1 MGRGRGRAQRDGQA
15 EHKLT
20 GLNAVLAVFEH
31 RPEDIVRVYLTEAR
45 LPALSALLRWCAA
58 HKRAY
63 HVVDKAELD
72 RVASSLHHEGVCA
85 LVRARPAP
93 SLDDLLR
100 RLERAGGPEV
110 LLALDGVANPN
121 NLGALTRSAAHF
133 GARAILYRPVDP
145 EAGFSSALA
154 RVAEG
159 GLEHVELVPVP
170 NLAPA
175 LTRLREKGFELVA
188 TSGRAA
194 ASLHE
199 VALPARMVLLLGAE
213 DRGLSKEL
221 ERRAGL
227 RLQIPGTGK
236 VESLNVSVAGGI
248 FLAEHRRQHPPQR

>member
-1 MGRGRGRAQRDGQA
+1 MGRGRGRAQRDGPV

-20 GLNAVLAVFEH
+20 GLNAVLAVFER
-31 RPEDIVRVYLTEAR
+31 RPEDIIRVYLTEAR
-45 LPALSALLRWCAA
+45 IPALSPLLKWCAA

-93 SLDDLLR
+93 SLDALLEGLDR
-100 RLERAGGPEV
+100 GAGPEV

-133 GARAILYRPVDP
+133 GARAIVYRPVDP

-159 GLEHVELVPVP
+159 GLEHVELIAAPS
-170 NLAPA
+170 LTPA
-175 LTRLREKGFELVA
+175 LARLRALGFQLVA
-188 TSGRAA
+188 TTGRAA
-194 ASLHE
+194 GSLFE
-199 VALPARMVLLLGAE
+199 TRLPERMVLLLGAE
-213 DRGLSKEL
+213 DRGLSREL
-221 ERRAGL
+221 EKMAEL
-227 RLQIPGTGK
+227 RLQIPGTGR